1 MPINVK
7 LDKEK
12 EFSNTLDFHKDIQYG
27 DVFEYC
33 DSNDYNIGDDKWY
46 GMKVGKEADNGV
58 WVDCIVDLDTFEIY
72 TDIEHYKFL
81 EIIDCSLVKNAD

>member
-1 MPINVK
+1 MLNLIKRKN
-7 LDKEK
+7 
-12 EFSNTLDFHKDIQYG
+12 FQTLLIFIKIFNMEMY
-27 DVFEYC
+27 FEYC
-33 DSNDYNIGDDKWY
+33 DPNDYNIGDDKWY
-46 GMKVGKEADNGV
+46 GMKVGKEADDSV

>member
-1 MPINVK
+1 
-7 LDKEK
+7 
-12 EFSNTLDFHKDIQYG
+12 
-27 DVFEYC
+27 
-33 DSNDYNIGDDKWY
+33 
-46 GMKVGKEADNGV
+46 MKVGKEADNSV